1 MFTIV
6 KRLENGY
13 IIMAPDGETAYITES
28 QYQNLILKNKIYEK
42 V

>member
-6 KRLENGY
+6 KKLENGY

-28 QYQNLILKNKIYEK
+28 QYQTLKSKNKLYGN
-42 V
+42 

>member
-6 KRLENGY
+6 KKIENGY

-28 QYQNLILKNKIYEK
+28 QFQNLKSKNKI
-42 V
+42 